1 MSQSKPASER
11 SSPEPSVAI
20 QEKSKDAVHK
30 TQESV
35 SKGLF
40 GIVKIAAKH
49 LPLVIGV
56 YAMGYFNFSI
66 AWIVGIVGI
75 SAATEQ
81 WRKERLTRMSIA
93 RASAMYDDK
102 EVILAKVTDL
112 PSWVSIFF
120 LHVYLKINQFCF
132 IHIHTA
138 TGISPSSVHASD
150 IKKKFKTHETVSI
163 FNISLSTRA

>member
-1 MSQSKPASER
+1 MSQSKPASGR
-11 SSPEPSVAI
+11 SSPEPAL
-20 QEKSKDAVHK
+20 QEKSKEAVQK
-30 TQESV
+30 TQENV
-35 SKGLF
+35 SKGLL

-66 AWIVGIVGI
+66 AWIVGVVGI

-81 WRKERLTRMSIA
+81 WRKERMTRMSIA

-112 PSWVSIFF
+112 PSWVQAFSLQIFF
-120 LHVYLKINQFCF
+120 FFC
-132 IHIHTA
+132 
-138 TGISPSSVHASD
+138 
-150 IKKKFKTHETVSI
+150 
-163 FNISLSTRA
+163 LL

>member
-1 MSQSKPASER
+1 MSEAKAVSER
-11 SSPEPSVAI
+11 KSPEPAAV
-20 QEKSKDAVHK
+20 QDKSIDAVQK
-30 TQESV
+30 TQQSV

-40 GIVKIAAKH
+40 GIMKIAARH

-81 WRKERLTRMSIA
+81 WRKERMTRMSIA
-93 RASAMYDDK
+93 RASAMYEDK

-112 PSWVSIFF
+112 PSWVSYF
-120 LHVYLKINQFCF
+120 
-132 IHIHTA
+132 
-138 TGISPSSVHASD
+138 
-150 IKKKFKTHETVSI
+150 
-163 FNISLSTRA
+163 